1 MNIYDDKPV
10 THIERV
16 VVKKICDK
24 CKKEITDDLEIQEV
38 HSINFVGCYSSI
50 FGDGYEVDI
59 DLCQHCLYELIKDFY
74 AIGDD
79 SE

>member
-1 MNIYDDKPV
+1 MIKYKTVQRSIKVIDKV
-10 THIERV
+10 F
-16 VVKKICDK
+16 CDK

-38 HSINFVGCYSSI
+38 HSINFVGGYSSI

>member
-1 MNIYDDKPV
+1 MQS
-10 THIERV
+10 
-16 VVKKICDK
+16 
-24 CKKEITDDLEIQEV
+24 IT
-38 HSINFVGCYSSI
+38 FVGGYSSI
-50 FGDGYEVDI
+50 FGDGVEVII